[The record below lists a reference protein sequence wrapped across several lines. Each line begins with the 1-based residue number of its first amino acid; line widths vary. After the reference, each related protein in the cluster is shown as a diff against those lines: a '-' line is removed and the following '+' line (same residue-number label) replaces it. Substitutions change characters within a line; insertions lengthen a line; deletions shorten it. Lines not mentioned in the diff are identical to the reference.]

1 MTKIVVL
8 SDTHIPSQ
16 ASELPTDVV
25 NALRKA
31 DVCIHAG
38 DFACKKAIDQIQ
50 SCVSK
55 LIGVKGNM
63 DDRGVTFPEKVV
75 TTIEG
80 VTIGIMHGQGA
91 PQGLLEYISKSF
103 AKDKGLDM
111 IIFGHS
117 HQPFNEVKNGIVY
130 FNPGS
135 STDTVFAPVNT
146 YGLIELDTKKIVSR
160 KIIEL

>member
-16 ASELPTDVV
+16 APELPSGVLD
-25 NALRKA
+25 ALRKA

-38 DFACKKAIDQIQ
+38 DFSCKKAVDQINQ
-50 SCVSK
+50 YVPK

-75 TTIEG
+75 ITIEG
-80 VTIGIMHGQGA
+80 VTIGIIHGQGS
-91 PQGLLEYISKSF
+91 PQALLECIGKSF
-103 AKDKGLDM
+103 AKDKGMGL

-117 HQPFNEVKNGIVY
+117 HKPCNENKNGIIY

-135 STDTVFAPVNT
+135 PTDTVFALAKT
-146 YGLIELDTKKIVSR
+146 YGLIELDAKKIISR